1 VKVPKPQY
9 PRQEENNR
17 LRIPVPQST
26 PNPAAA
32 VIQSKRGPSNPTG
45 TSSRIQPN
53 NFQEPYNN
61 NDYIGTPG
69 LPDDINDYCGPLTA
83 RGLHWNWTRAGD
95 TAVLECPSGSIGFAK
110 WKCDRL
116 VSTPP
121 RHQQLHM
128 NNGNGMSTWRSNSG
142 LGETAARWSSL
153 SPSLAECQ
161 SKWLANL
168 DSRLRD
174 GESIGGV
181 SGDLAQLS
189 GLQPLYGGDLK
200 LASKMLK
207 HMAERMN
214 YDIQV
219 RRVLKFK

>member
-1 VKVPKPQY
+1 MKRDPSA
-9 PRQEENNR
+9 
-17 LRIPVPQST
+17 PVS
-26 PNPAAA
+26 
-32 VIQSKRGPSNPTG
+32 
-45 TSSRIQPN
+45 SSRIQSNRYHDSYATNSN
-53 NFQEPYNN
+53 NGNN
-61 NDYIGTPG
+61 NYGPE
-69 LPDDINDYCGPLTA
+69 DINDYCGPLTA

-116 VSTPP
+116 VTTRQPQHLLS
-121 RHQQLHM
+121 
-128 NNGNGMSTWRSNSG
+128 GNSGSARRAANSGAGHGG

-174 GESIGGV
+174 GESISGV

-189 GLQPLYGGDLK
+189 GLQPLYGGDLM

-219 RRVLKFK
+219 MFEIKIIYFIFLHFKITYLNIIVYMHVLVRVHIH